1 MSVATMLENEA
12 MKYAA
17 EAVKFDKAGDKDK
30 ATDSYKKAVEQLT
43 RLIKLYPDYTFNKFY
58 VEKVTTYQ
66 ERIRL
71 LKSEDGEDMGVEKF
85 TSFETKQ
92 TGTQVTQTES
102 EDSEPEEKPNVS
114 WGMVA
119 GLEDAK
125 KAIKEVI
132 VYPVKR
138 PDLFPL
144 GWSRGLLLFGPPGC
158 GKTLLAAAVAN
169 EIDAQFIQID
179 PANIMS
185 KWLGAAEQNV
195 AKIFGGARKTAIAG
209 KPVIIFIDEVD
220 SILGVHTNEVGGE
233 VRMRNQF
240 LKEMDGLQDKGK
252 NYHLYVVAATNKPWD
267 LDWAFIRRFQKRVM
281 VPLPDYATRLQMF
294 EINCAQLDLTQDVDF
309 HSLTQITEGYSGSD
323 IKDICQVVRQEVIRE
338 LFESG
343 AADDT
348 TKKPRS
354 LNMGDFKRAISNRKP
369 SVSKEMMKE
378 YDKWFDQF
386 KAL

>member
-17 EAVKFDKAGDKDK
+17 EAVKYDKAGDKDK
-30 ATDSYKKAVEQLT
+30 ATESYKKAVEQLT

-102 EDSEPEEKPNVS
+102 DDSEPSEKPNVS

-195 AKIFGGARKTAIAG
+195 AKIFGGARKTAMAG

-294 EINCAQLDLTQDVDF
+294 EINCSQLELTQDVDF

-343 AADDT
+343 AAEDT

-354 LNMGDFKRAISNRKP
+354 LNMGDFKRAVSNRKP

>member
-17 EAVKFDKAGDKDK
+17 DAVKYDKMGDKDK
-30 ATDSYKKAVEQLT
+30 ATDSYKRAVEQLM

-66 ERIRL
+66 ERIRF
-71 LKSEDGEDMGVEKF
+71 LKSEDGEETGIEKF

-92 TGTQVTQTES
+92 TGTQES
-102 EDSEPEEKPNVS
+102 VEEDGAESSEKPNVT
-114 WGMVA
+114 WGEVA

-125 KAIKEVI
+125 RAVKEVI

-169 EIDAQFIQID
+169 EIEAQFIQID

-195 AKIFGGARKTAIAG
+195 AKVFGGARRTAVGG
-209 KPVIIFIDEVD
+209 KPVIIFMDEVD

-267 LDWAFIRRFQKRVM
+267 LDWAFIRRFQKRIM

-294 EINCAQLDLTQDVDF
+294 EINSAQLEMTPDVDF
-309 HSLTQITEGYSGSD
+309 HILTQLTEGYSGSD

-343 AADDT
+343 EADNT
-348 TKKPRS
+348 TKKPRPLS
-354 LNMGDFKRAISNRKP
+354 MNDFKRAISNRRP
-369 SVSKEMMKE
+369 SVSKEMIKE

>member
-1 MSVATMLENEA
+1 MSVAMMLENEA
-12 MKYAA
+12 MKYAG
-17 EAVKFDKAGDKDK
+17 EAVKYDKMGDKDK
-30 ATDSYKKAVEQLT
+30 AADSYKKAVEQLT
-43 RLIKLYPDYTFNKFY
+43 RLIKLYPDYTFNRFY

-71 LKSEDGEDMGVEKF
+71 LKSEDGEETGIEKF

-92 TGTQVTQTES
+92 TGAQES
-102 EDSEPEEKPNVS
+102 AEEDGEVPSEKPNVT
-114 WGMVA
+114 WGEVA

-125 KAIKEVI
+125 IAIKEVI

-158 GKTLLAAAVAN
+158 GKTLIAAAVAN
-169 EIDAQFIQID
+169 EIEAQFIQID

-195 AKIFGGARKTAIAG
+195 AKIFGGARKSAKAG

-267 LDWAFIRRFQKRVM
+267 LDWAFIRRFQKRIM

-294 EINCAQLDLTQDVDF
+294 EINSSQLELTIDVDLHILTQ
-309 HSLTQITEGYSGSD
+309 LTEGYTGSD

-343 AADDT
+343 KAEDST
-348 TKKPRS
+348 SKPRPLS
-354 LNMGDFKRAISNRKP
+354 MADFKRAINNRKP
-369 SVSKEMMKE
+369 SVSKEMIKE

>member
-1 MSVATMLENEA
+1 MSVATMLESEA
-12 MKYAA
+12 MKYASD
-17 EAVKFDKAGDKDK
+17 AVKYDKLGDKDK
-30 ATDSYKKAVEQLT
+30 AAESYKRAVEQLT

-71 LKSEDGEDMGVEKF
+71 LKSEDGEETGIEKF

-92 TGTQVTQTES
+92 TGSNES
-102 EDSEPEEKPNVS
+102 QLEEDVEPMEKPNVT
-114 WGMVA
+114 WGEVA

-125 KAIKEVI
+125 RAIKEVI

-169 EIDAQFIQID
+169 EIEAQFIQID

-195 AKIFGGARKTAIAG
+195 AKVFGVARRTAIG
-209 KPVIIFIDEVD
+209 GRPVIIFMDEVD

-281 VPLPDYATRLQMF
+281 VPLPDYATRLQLF
-294 EINCAQLDLTQDVDF
+294 ELNTALLDLTPDVDF
-309 HSLTQITEGYSGSD
+309 HVLTQLTDGYSGSD

-348 TKKPRS
+348 TTKPRPLS
-354 LNMGDFKRAISNRKP
+354 MIDFERSISNRKP
-369 SVSKEMMKE
+369 SVSKDMMKE
-378 YDKWFDQF
+378 YEKWFEQF

>member
-17 EAVKFDKAGDKDK
+17 DAVKYDKMGDKDK
-30 ATDSYKKAVEQLT
+30 AAESYKRAVEQLT

-92 TGTQVTQTES
+92 TSSQQS
-102 EDSEPEEKPNVS
+102 MDDDASEPSEKPNVN
-114 WGMVA
+114 WGDVA

-195 AKIFGGARKTAIAG
+195 AKIFSGARKTAMAG

-294 EINCAQLDLTQDVDF
+294 ELNSAQLELTQDVDF
-309 HSLTQITEGYSGSD
+309 HTLTQLTDGYSGSD

-343 AADDT
+343 EADNT
-348 TKKPRS
+348 TKKPRK
-354 LNMGDFKRAISNRKP
+354 LNIADFKRSISNRKP

>member
-17 EAVKFDKAGDKDK
+17 EAVKYDKAGDKDK
-30 ATDSYKKAVEQLT
+30 ATESYKKAVEQLT

-102 EDSEPEEKPNVS
+102 DDSEPSEKPNVS

-195 AKIFGGARKTAIAG
+195 AKIFGGARKTAMAG

-294 EINCAQLDLTQDVDF
+294 EINCSQLELTQDVDF

-343 AADDT
+343 AAEDT

-378 YDKWFDQF
+378 YDKWFDEF

>member
-17 EAVKFDKAGDKDK
+17 DAVKYDKMGDKDK
-30 ATDSYKKAVEQLT
+30 ATDAYKRAVEQLT

-71 LKSEDGEDMGVEKF
+71 LKSEDGEETGIEKF

-92 TGTQVTQTES
+92 TSSQESVES
-102 EDSEPEEKPNVS
+102 EDAEPSEKPNIS
-114 WGMVA
+114 WGDVA

-169 EIDAQFIQID
+169 EIEAQFIQID

-195 AKIFGGARKTAIAG
+195 AKIFGAARRTAIGG
-209 KPVIIFIDEVD
+209 KPVIIFMDEVD

-294 EINCAQLDLTQDVDF
+294 ELNSAQLEMTPDVDF
-309 HSLTQITEGYSGSD
+309 HILTQLTEGYSGSD

-338 LFESG
+338 LFDSG
-343 AADDT
+343 KADDPVSM
-348 TKKPRS
+348 PRP
-354 LNMGDFKRAISNRKP
+354 LTMQDFTQSITNRKP
-369 SVSKEMMKE
+369 SVSQEMIKE

>member
-17 EAVKFDKAGDKDK
+17 EAVKFDKMGDKDK
-30 ATDSYKKAVEQLT
+30 ATDSYRKAVEQLT

-71 LKSEDGEDMGVEKF
+71 LKSENGEETGIEKF

-92 TGTQVTQTES
+92 TGIHES
-102 EDSEPEEKPNVS
+102 AEEDGEEPTDKPNVT
-114 WGMVA
+114 WGEVA

-125 KAIKEVI
+125 RAIKEVI

-169 EIDAQFIQID
+169 EIEAQFIQID

-195 AKIFGGARKTAIAG
+195 AKIFGGARKTAVAG
-209 KPVIIFIDEVD
+209 KPVIIFMDEVD

-294 EINCAQLDLTQDVDF
+294 EINSSQLELTTDVDF
-309 HSLTQITEGYSGSD
+309 HTLTQLTEGYSGSD
-323 IKDICQVVRQEVIRE
+323 IKDICQVIRQEVIRE

-343 AADDT
+343 MAEDS
-348 TKKPRS
+348 KSKPRS
-354 LNMGDFKRAISNRKP
+354 ISMADFKRTINNRKP
-369 SVSKEMMKE
+369 SVSKEMIKE

>member
-17 EAVKFDKAGDKDK
+17 EAVKFDKMGDKDK
-30 ATDSYKKAVEQLT
+30 ATDSYRKAVEQLT

-71 LKSEDGEDMGVEKF
+71 LKSENGEETGIEKF

-92 TGTQVTQTES
+92 TGIHESTE
-102 EDSEPEEKPNVS
+102 EDGEEPTDKPNVT
-114 WGMVA
+114 WGEVA

-125 KAIKEVI
+125 RAIKEVI

-169 EIDAQFIQID
+169 EIEAQFIQID

-195 AKIFGGARKTAIAG
+195 AKIFGGARKTAVAG
-209 KPVIIFIDEVD
+209 KPVIIFMDEVD

-294 EINCAQLDLTQDVDF
+294 EINSSQLELTTDVDF
-309 HSLTQITEGYSGSD
+309 HTLTQLTEGYSGSD
-323 IKDICQVVRQEVIRE
+323 IKDICQVIRQEVIRE

-343 AADDT
+343 MAEDS
-348 TKKPRS
+348 KSKPRS
-354 LNMGDFKRAISNRKP
+354 ISMADFKRTINNRKP
-369 SVSKEMMKE
+369 SVSKEMIKE

>member
-17 EAVKFDKAGDKDK
+17 EAVKYDKAGDKDK
-30 ATDSYKKAVEQLT
+30 ATESYKKAVEQLT

-92 TGTQVTQTES
+92 TGTQVTQTDS
-102 EDSEPEEKPNVS
+102 DDSEPSEKPNVS

-195 AKIFGGARKTAIAG
+195 AKIFGGARKTAMAG

-294 EINCAQLDLTQDVDF
+294 EINCSQLELTQDVDF

-343 AADDT
+343 AAEDT

-354 LNMGDFKRAISNRKP
+354 LNMGDFKRAVSNRKP

>member
-17 EAVKFDKAGDKDK
+17 DAVKYDKMGDKDK
-30 ATDSYKKAVEQLT
+30 ATESYKRAVEQLT

-92 TGTQVTQTES
+92 TSSQQSVEEDDVEPS
-102 EDSEPEEKPNVS
+102 ERPNIT
-114 WGMVA
+114 WGDVA

-158 GKTLLAAAVAN
+158 GKTLIAAAVAN
-169 EIDAQFIQID
+169 EIDADFIQID

-195 AKIFGGARKTAIAG
+195 AKIFGGARRTAMGG

-281 VPLPDYATRLQMF
+281 IPLPDYATRLQMF
-294 EINCAQLDLTQDVDF
+294 ELNSAQLEMTRDVDF
-309 HSLTQITEGYSGSD
+309 HTLTQLTDGYSGSD

-343 AADDT
+343 EADNT
-348 TKKPRS
+348 TKKPRPLS
-354 LNMGDFKRAISNRKP
+354 MGDFKHAITNRKP

>member
-1 MSVATMLENEA
+1 MSVATMLETEA
-12 MKYAA
+12 MKFAA
-17 EAVKFDKAGDKDK
+17 DAVRFDKLGDKDK
-30 ATDSYKKAVEQLT
+30 AAESYKKAVEQLT

-71 LKSEDGEDMGVEKF
+71 LKSEDGGETGIEKF

-92 TGTQVTQTES
+92 TGSSMHQEE
-102 EDSEPEEKPNVS
+102 EDSEPSEKPNVT
-114 WGMVA
+114 WGEVA
-119 GLEDAK
+119 GLDDAK

-169 EIDAQFIQID
+169 EIEAQFIQID

-195 AKIFGGARKTAIAG
+195 AKVFGSARHTAMAG
-209 KPVIIFIDEVD
+209 KPVIIFMDEVD

-252 NYHLYVVAATNKPWD
+252 NYHLYVIAATNKPWD

-281 VPLPDYATRLQMF
+281 IPLPDYVTRLQMF
-294 EINCAQLDLTQDVDF
+294 EINSAQLELTPDVDF
-309 HSLTQITEGYSGSD
+309 HVLTQLTEGYSGSD

-343 AADDT
+343 VAENPDS
-348 TKKPRS
+348 KPR
-354 LNMGDFKRAISNRKP
+354 LLTLDDFKRAILNRKP
-369 SVSKEMMKE
+369 SVSNDMIKE
-378 YDKWFDQF
+378 YDKWFEQF

>member
-17 EAVKFDKAGDKDK
+17 EAVKFDKMGDKDK
-30 ATDSYKKAVEQLT
+30 ATDSYRKAVEQLT

-71 LKSEDGEDMGVEKF
+71 LKSENGEETGIEKF

-92 TGTQVTQTES
+92 TGIHES
-102 EDSEPEEKPNVS
+102 AEEDGEEPTDKPNVT
-114 WGMVA
+114 WGEVA

-169 EIDAQFIQID
+169 EIEAQFIQID

-195 AKIFGGARKTAIAG
+195 AKIFGGARKTAVAG
-209 KPVIIFIDEVD
+209 KPVIIFMDEVD

-294 EINCAQLDLTQDVDF
+294 EINSSQLELTTDVDF
-309 HSLTQITEGYSGSD
+309 HTLTQLTEGYSGSD
-323 IKDICQVVRQEVIRE
+323 IKDICQVIRQEVIRE

-343 AADDT
+343 MAEDS
-348 TKKPRS
+348 KSKPRS
-354 LNMGDFKRAISNRKP
+354 ISMADFKRTINNRKP
-369 SVSKEMMKE
+369 SVSKEMIKE

>member
-17 EAVKFDKAGDKDK
+17 DAVKYDKMGDKDK
-30 ATDSYKKAVEQLT
+30 ATESYKRAVEQLT

-66 ERIRL
+66 ERIRF

-92 TGTQVTQTES
+92 TSSQQSVEENDVEPS
-102 EDSEPEEKPNVS
+102 ERPNIT
-114 WGMVA
+114 WGDVA

-158 GKTLLAAAVAN
+158 GKTLIAAAVAN
-169 EIDAQFIQID
+169 EIDADFIQID

-195 AKIFGGARKTAIAG
+195 AKIFGGARRTAIGG

-252 NYHLYVVAATNKPWD
+252 NFHLYVVAATNKPWD
-267 LDWAFIRRFQKRVM
+267 LDWAFIRRFQKRVLI
-281 VPLPDYATRLQMF
+281 PLPDYATRLQMF
-294 EINCAQLDLTQDVDF
+294 ELNSAQLDMTPDVDF
-309 HSLTQITEGYSGSD
+309 HTLTQLTEGYSGSD

-343 AADDT
+343 EADNT
-348 TKKPRS
+348 TKKPRPLS
-354 LNMGDFKRAISNRKP
+354 ISDFKHAITNRKP

>member
-1 MSVATMLENEA
+1 MSAASMLESEA
-12 MKYAA
+12 MRYAIEAVKYDKSGDREKAA
-17 EAVKFDKAGDKDK
+17 EA
-30 ATDSYKKAVEQLT
+30 YRRAVDQLN

-66 ERIRL
+66 ERMRL
-71 LKSEDGEDMGVEKF
+71 LKSEDGGETGIERF

-92 TGTQVTQTES
+92 TGSSQEQDES
-102 EDSEPEEKPNVS
+102 EPSQKPNVS
-114 WGMVA
+114 WGEVA
-119 GLEDAK
+119 GLYEAK

-132 VYPVKR
+132 VYPVRR

-158 GKTLLAAAVAN
+158 GKTLLAAAVAT
-169 EIDAQFIQID
+169 EIDAEFIQID

-195 AKIFGGARKTAIAG
+195 AKVFGGARQTAIAG
-209 KPVIIFIDEVD
+209 RPVIIFIDEVD

-240 LKEMDGLQDKGK
+240 LKEMDGLQDKGR

-281 VPLPDYATRLQMF
+281 VPLPDYATRLQLF
-294 EINCAQLDLTQDVDF
+294 ELNCTQLELTPDVDL
-309 HSLTQITEGYSGSD
+309 HSITGLTGGYSGSD

-343 AADDT
+343 RADNTDS
-348 TKKPRS
+348 KPRPIS
-354 LNMGDFKRAISNRKP
+354 MEDLTRTISNRKP
-369 SVSKEMMKE
+369 SVSPEMIKE

>member
-17 EAVKFDKAGDKDK
+17 DAVKYDKMGDKDK
-30 ATDSYKKAVEQLT
+30 AADSYKRAVEQLM

-66 ERIRL
+66 ERIRF
-71 LKSEDGEDMGVEKF
+71 LKSEDGEETGIEKF

-92 TGTQVTQTES
+92 TGTHEPES
-102 EDSEPEEKPNVS
+102 EADEPEEKPNVR
-114 WGMVA
+114 WGEVA

-125 KAIKEVI
+125 RAIKEVI

-158 GKTLLAAAVAN
+158 GKTLLAAAVAT
-169 EIDAQFIQID
+169 EIEAQFIQID
-179 PANIMS
+179 PASIMS

-195 AKIFGGARKTAIAG
+195 AKVFGGARRTAVGG

-240 LKEMDGLQDKGK
+240 LKEMDGLIDKGK

-267 LDWAFIRRFQKRVM
+267 LDWGFIRRFQKRVM

-294 EINCAQLDLTQDVDF
+294 EINSSQLEMTPDVDF
-309 HSLTQITEGYSGSD
+309 HVLTQLTEGYSGSD

-343 AADDT
+343 AAENT
-348 TKKPRS
+348 TAKPRPLS
-354 LNMGDFKRAISNRKP
+354 MADFKRAITNRKP
-369 SVSKEMMKE
+369 SVSKEMIKE

>member
-1 MSVATMLENEA
+1 MSVANQLEQSA
-12 MKYAA
+12 MQFASQAVQFDKMGNKEKAA
-17 EAVKFDKAGDKDK
+17 ECYNNAI
-30 ATDSYKKAVEQLT
+30 EQLQ
-43 RLIKLYPDYTFNKFY
+43 RLVKLYPDYTFNRLY
-58 VEKVTTYQ
+58 IEKVTTYK
-66 ERIRL
+66 ERIKL
-71 LKSEDGEDMGVEKF
+71 LRSEDGDETGYEKF
-85 TSFETKQ
+85 TSFETRH
-92 TGTQVTQTES
+92 TSTSEVETETQELS
-102 EDSEPEEKPNVS
+102 EKPNVK
-114 WGMVA
+114 WGEVA

-125 KAIKEVI
+125 RAIKEVI

-158 GKTLLAAAVAN
+158 GKTLLAAAVAT
-169 EIDAQFIQID
+169 EIDADFIQLD
-179 PANIMS
+179 PASIMS

-195 AKIFGGARKTAIAG
+195 AKVFGGARKTAIGG

-294 EINCAQLDLTQDVDF
+294 ELNCTQLDLTPDVNL
-309 HSLTQITEGYSGSD
+309 HELTKLTEGYSGSD

-343 AADDT
+343 KAVDNDS
-348 TKKPRS
+348 KPRPIS
-354 LNMGDFKRAISNRKP
+354 MNDFAKSINNRKP
-369 SVSKEMMKE
+369 SVSKEMMIS

>member
-1 MSVATMLENEA
+1 MSVATMLESEA

-17 EAVKFDKAGDKDK
+17 DAVKYDKLGDKDK
-30 ATDSYKKAVEQLT
+30 AAESYKRAVEQLT

-71 LKSEDGEDMGVEKF
+71 LKSEDGEETGIEKF
-85 TSFETKQ
+85 TSYETKQ
-92 TGTQVTQTES
+92 TGSSEQLES
-102 EDSEPEEKPNVS
+102 EDSEPAEKPNVT
-114 WGMVA
+114 WGEVA
-119 GLEDAK
+119 GLEEAK
-125 KAIKEVI
+125 RAIKEVI

-169 EIDAQFIQID
+169 EIEAQFIQID

-195 AKIFGGARKTAIAG
+195 AKVFGAARRTAVG
-209 KPVIIFIDEVD
+209 GRPVIIFMDEVD

-294 EINCAQLDLTQDVDF
+294 ELNTALLELASDVDF
-309 HSLTQITEGYSGSD
+309 HALTQLTDGYTGSD

-343 AADDT
+343 AADDASS
-348 TKKPRS
+348 KPRALS
-354 LNMGDFKRAISNRKP
+354 MVDFERSISNRKP
-369 SVSKEMMKE
+369 SVSRDMMRE
-378 YDKWFDQF
+378 YDKWFEQF

>member
-1 MSVATMLENEA
+1 MSVATMLEQEA
-12 MKYAA
+12 MRYAA
-17 EAVKFDKAGDKDK
+17 EAVKFDKMGDKDR

-43 RLIKLYPDYTFNKFY
+43 RLIKLYPEYTFNKFY

-66 ERIRL
+66 ERIRF
-71 LKSEDGEDMGVEKF
+71 LKSEDGEETGIEKF
-85 TSFETKQ
+85 TSYETKQ
-92 TGTQVTQTES
+92 TSSQETVS
-102 EDSEPEEKPNVS
+102 EDSEPDEKPNVH
-114 WGMVA
+114 WGEVA

-158 GKTLLAAAVAN
+158 GKTLLAAAVAT

-195 AKIFGGARKTAIAG
+195 AKIFGGARRTAIGG

-294 EINCAQLDLTQDVDF
+294 EINSSQLELTPDVDF
-309 HSLTQITEGYSGSD
+309 HVLTQMTDTYSGSD

-343 AADDT
+343 AAENT
-348 TKKPRS
+348 TAKPRPLS
-354 LNMGDFKRAISNRKP
+354 MNDFKRSISNRKP

>member
-1 MSVATMLENEA
+1 MSVATMLEQEA
-12 MKYAA
+12 MRYAA
-17 EAVKFDKAGDKDK
+17 EAVKFDKMGDKDR

-43 RLIKLYPDYTFNKFY
+43 RLIKLYPEYTFNKFY

-66 ERIRL
+66 ERIRF
-71 LKSEDGEDMGVEKF
+71 LKSEDGEETGIEKF

-92 TGTQVTQTES
+92 TSSQETVS
-102 EDSEPEEKPNVS
+102 EDSEPDEKPNVH
-114 WGMVA
+114 WGEVA

-158 GKTLLAAAVAN
+158 GKTLLAAAVAT

-195 AKIFGGARKTAIAG
+195 AKIFGGARRTAIGG

-294 EINCAQLDLTQDVDF
+294 EINSSQLELTPDVDF
-309 HSLTQITEGYSGSD
+309 HVLTQMTDTYSGSD

-343 AADDT
+343 AAENT
-348 TKKPRS
+348 TAKPRPLS
-354 LNMGDFKRAISNRKP
+354 MNDFKRSISNRKP

>member
-17 EAVKFDKAGDKDK
+17 DAVKYDKLGDKDK
-30 ATDSYKKAVEQLT
+30 AAESYKRAVEQLT

-66 ERIRL
+66 ERIRF
-71 LKSEDGEDMGVEKF
+71 LKSEDGEETGIEKF
-85 TSFETKQ
+85 TSYETKQ
-92 TGTQVTQTES
+92 TGTTTSEEAEES
-102 EDSEPEEKPNVS
+102 EPAEKPNVT
-114 WGMVA
+114 WGEVA

-125 KAIKEVI
+125 RAIKEVI

-169 EIDAQFIQID
+169 EIEAQFIQID

-185 KWLGAAEQNV
+185 KWLGAAEKNV
-195 AKIFGGARKTAIAG
+195 AKVFGGARRTAVG
-209 KPVIIFIDEVD
+209 GRPVIIFMDEVD

-267 LDWAFIRRFQKRVM
+267 LDWAFIRRFQKRIM

-294 EINCAQLDLTQDVDF
+294 EINSSQLELTPDVDLHVLTQ
-309 HSLTQITEGYSGSD
+309 LTDGYTGSD

-343 AADDT
+343 RAEDVSCR
-348 TKKPRS
+348 PRALS
-354 LNMGDFKRAISNRKP
+354 MDDFKRAIVNRKP
-369 SVSKEMMKE
+369 SVSREMIKE
-378 YDKWFDQF
+378 YDKWFEQF

>member
-17 EAVKFDKAGDKDK
+17 DAVKYDKAGDKDK
-30 ATDSYKKAVEQLT
+30 AAESYKKAVEQLT

-71 LKSEDGEDMGVEKF
+71 LKSDDGEELGMEKF

-92 TGTQVTQTES
+92 TGSAEAPVEAD
-102 EDSEPEEKPNVS
+102 EEPAEKPNVT
-114 WGMVA
+114 WGEVA

-169 EIDAQFIQID
+169 EIEAQFIQID

-195 AKIFGGARKTAIAG
+195 AKIFGGARRTAMGG

-294 EINCAQLDLTQDVDF
+294 EINCAQLELTTDVDF
-309 HSLTQITEGYSGSD
+309 HTLTQLTDGYSGSD

-343 AADDT
+343 EAEDT

-354 LNMGDFKRAISNRKP
+354 LGMTDFKRAISNRKP
-369 SVSKEMMKE
+369 SVSKEMIKE

>member
-17 EAVKFDKAGDKDK
+17 EAVKFDKMGDKDK
-30 ATDSYKKAVEQLT
+30 ATDSYRKAVEQLT

-71 LKSEDGEDMGVEKF
+71 LKSENGEETGIEKF

-92 TGTQVTQTES
+92 TGIHES
-102 EDSEPEEKPNVS
+102 AEEDGEEPTDKPNVT
-114 WGMVA
+114 WGEVA

-125 KAIKEVI
+125 RAIKEVI

-169 EIDAQFIQID
+169 EIEAQFIQID

-195 AKIFGGARKTAIAG
+195 AKIFGGARKTAVAG
-209 KPVIIFIDEVD
+209 KQVIIFMDEVD

-294 EINCAQLDLTQDVDF
+294 EINSSQLELTTDVDF
-309 HSLTQITEGYSGSD
+309 HTLTQLTEGYSGSD
-323 IKDICQVVRQEVIRE
+323 IKDICQVIRQEVIRE

-343 AADDT
+343 MAEDS
-348 TKKPRS
+348 KSKPRS
-354 LNMGDFKRAISNRKP
+354 ISMADFKRTINNRKP
-369 SVSKEMMKE
+369 SVSKEMIKE

>member
-1 MSVATMLENEA
+1 MLENEA

-17 EAVKFDKAGDKDK
+17 DAVKYDKMGDKDK
-30 ATDSYKKAVEQLT
+30 ATESYKRAVEQLT

-66 ERIRL
+66 ERIRF

-92 TGTQVTQTES
+92 TSSQQSVEENDVEPS
-102 EDSEPEEKPNVS
+102 ERPNIT
-114 WGMVA
+114 WGDVA

-158 GKTLLAAAVAN
+158 GKTLIAAAVAN
-169 EIDAQFIQID
+169 EIDADFIQID

-195 AKIFGGARKTAIAG
+195 AKIFGGARRTAIGG

-252 NYHLYVVAATNKPWD
+252 NFHLYVVAATNKPWD
-267 LDWAFIRRFQKRVM
+267 LDWAFIRRFQKRVLI
-281 VPLPDYATRLQMF
+281 PLPDYATRLQMF
-294 EINCAQLDLTQDVDF
+294 ELNSAQLDMTPDVDF
-309 HSLTQITEGYSGSD
+309 HTLTQLTEGYSGSD

-343 AADDT
+343 EADNT
-348 TKKPRS
+348 TKKPRPLS
-354 LNMGDFKRAISNRKP
+354 ISDFKHAITNRKP
-369 SVSKEMMKE
+369 SVSKEMIIE

>member
-1 MSVATMLENEA
+1 MLENEA

-17 EAVKFDKAGDKDK
+17 EAVKYDKAGDKDK
-30 ATDSYKKAVEQLT
+30 ATESYKKAVEQLT

-92 TGTQVTQTES
+92 TSSQQTI
-102 EDSEPEEKPNVS
+102 EDGDAEPTEKPNVT
-114 WGMVA
+114 WGEVA
-119 GLEDAK
+119 GLDDAK

-195 AKIFGGARKTAIAG
+195 AKIFGGARRTAMAG

-294 EINCAQLDLTQDVDF
+294 EINSAKLDMTPDVDF
-309 HSLTQITEGYSGSD
+309 HSLTQITDGYSGSD

-343 AADDT
+343 AAENT
-348 TKKPRS
+348 TAKPRPLS
-354 LNMGDFKRAISNRKP
+354 MTDFKRAISNRKP

>member
-1 MSVATMLENEA
+1 MSTASMLEGEA
-12 MKYAA
+12 MRYATEAVKYDKSGDREKAA
-17 EAVKFDKAGDKDK
+17 EA
-30 ATDSYKKAVEQLT
+30 YRRAVDQLN

-66 ERIRL
+66 ERMRL
-71 LKSEDGEDMGVEKF
+71 LKSEDGGEIGIERF

-92 TGTQVTQTES
+92 TGSSQEQDES
-102 EDSEPEEKPNVS
+102 EPSQKPNVF
-114 WGMVA
+114 WGEVA
-119 GLEDAK
+119 GLYEAK

-132 VYPVKR
+132 VYPVRR

-158 GKTLLAAAVAN
+158 GKTLLAAAVAT
-169 EIDAQFIQID
+169 EIDAEFIQID

-195 AKIFGGARKTAIAG
+195 AKVFGGARRTAIAG
-209 KPVIIFIDEVD
+209 RPVIIFIDEVD

-240 LKEMDGLQDKGK
+240 LKEMDGLQDKGR

-281 VPLPDYATRLQMF
+281 APLPDYATRLQLF
-294 EINCAQLDLTQDVDF
+294 ELYCAQLELAPDIDL
-309 HSLTQITEGYSGSD
+309 HSITGLTGGYSGSD

-343 AADDT
+343 RADNSDS
-348 TKKPRS
+348 KPRPIS
-354 LNMGDFKRAISNRKP
+354 MEGLTRTISNRKP
-369 SVSKEMMKE
+369 SVSHEMINE

>member
-17 EAVKFDKAGDKDK
+17 EAVKYDKAGDKDK
-30 ATDSYKKAVEQLT
+30 ATESYKKAVEQLT

-92 TGTQVTQTES
+92 TGTQVTQTDS
-102 EDSEPEEKPNVS
+102 DDSEPSEKPNVS

-195 AKIFGGARKTAIAG
+195 AKIFGGARKTAMAG

-267 LDWAFIRRFQKRVM
+267 LDWAFIRRFQKRVL

-294 EINCAQLDLTQDVDF
+294 EINCSQLELTQDVDF

-343 AADDT
+343 AAEDT

>member
-17 EAVKFDKAGDKDK
+17 DAVKYDKMGDKEK
-30 ATDSYKKAVEQLT
+30 AADAYKRAVEQLT

-71 LKSEDGEDMGVEKF
+71 LKSEDGEETGIEKF

-92 TGTQVTQTES
+92 TSSQESAES
-102 EDSEPEEKPNVS
+102 EEAEPSEKPNVN
-114 WGMVA
+114 WGDVA

-169 EIDAQFIQID
+169 EIEAQFIQID

-195 AKIFGGARKTAIAG
+195 AKIFGGARRTAMGG
-209 KPVIIFIDEVD
+209 KPVIIFMDEVD

-281 VPLPDYATRLQMF
+281 IPLPDYATRLQMF
-294 EINCAQLDLTQDVDF
+294 EINSAQLEMTPEVDF
-309 HSLTQITEGYSGSD
+309 HVLTQLTEGYSGSD

-343 AADDT
+343 EADDT
-348 TKKPRS
+348 LKRPRALS
-354 LNMGDFKRAISNRKP
+354 MVDFRHAIVNRKP
-369 SVSKEMMKE
+369 SVSAEMMKE

>member
-1 MSVATMLENEA
+1 MSVANQLEQSA
-12 MKYAA
+12 MQYASQAVQFDRMGNREKAA
-17 EAVKFDKAGDKDK
+17 ECYNNAID
-30 ATDSYKKAVEQLT
+30 QLQKLV
-43 RLIKLYPDYTFNKFY
+43 RLYPDYTFNRLY
-58 VEKVTTYQ
+58 IEKVTTYK
-66 ERIRL
+66 ERIKI
-71 LKSEDGEDMGVEKF
+71 LKSEDGEEAGYEKF
-85 TSFETKQ
+85 TSFESRQ
-92 TGTQVTQTES
+92 TSTADTTEES
-102 EDSEPEEKPNVS
+102 KEIVEKPNVK
-114 WGMVA
+114 WAEVA

-158 GKTLLAAAVAN
+158 GKTLLAAAVAT
-169 EIDAQFIQID
+169 EIDADFIQID
-179 PANIMS
+179 PASIMS

-195 AKIFGGARKTAIAG
+195 AKIFSGARKNAIDG
-209 KPVIIFIDEVD
+209 TPVIIFIDEVD

-294 EINCAQLDLTQDVDF
+294 ELNCTQLELTPDVNL
-309 HSLTQITEGYSGSD
+309 HELTKITDGYSGSD
-323 IKDICQVVRQEVIRE
+323 IKDVCQVVRQEVIRE

-343 AADDT
+343 KAYEKT
-348 TKKPRS
+348 SKP
-354 LNMGDFKRAISNRKP
+354 RAISMKDFVTSINNRKP
-369 SVSKEMMKE
+369 SVSKEMMVS

>member
-17 EAVKFDKAGDKDK
+17 DAVKYDKMGDKDK
-30 ATDSYKKAVEQLT
+30 ATESYKRAVEQLT

-66 ERIRL
+66 ERIRF

-92 TGTQVTQTES
+92 TSSQQSIEENDVEPS
-102 EDSEPEEKPNVS
+102 ERPNIT
-114 WGMVA
+114 WGDVA

-158 GKTLLAAAVAN
+158 GKTLIAAAVAN
-169 EIDAQFIQID
+169 EIDADFIQID

-195 AKIFGGARKTAIAG
+195 AKIFGGARRTAIGG

-252 NYHLYVVAATNKPWD
+252 NFHLYVVAATNKPWD

-281 VPLPDYATRLQMF
+281 IPLPDYATRLQMF
-294 EINCAQLDLTQDVDF
+294 ELNSAQLDMTPDVDF
-309 HSLTQITEGYSGSD
+309 HTLTQLTEGYSGSD

-343 AADDT
+343 EADNT
-348 TKKPRS
+348 TKKPRPLS
-354 LNMGDFKRAISNRKP
+354 ISDFKHAIMNRKP
-369 SVSKEMMKE
+369 SVSKEMIKE

>member
-1 MSVATMLENEA
+1 MSVATMLETEA

-17 EAVKFDKAGDKDK
+17 DAVRYDKLGDKDK
-30 ATDSYKKAVEQLT
+30 AADSYKKAVEQLT

-71 LKSEDGEDMGVEKF
+71 LKSDDGEETGIEKF

-92 TGTQVTQTES
+92 TGSTIQQ
-102 EDSEPEEKPNVS
+102 EPEDTEPSEKPNVT
-114 WGMVA
+114 WGEVA

-125 KAIKEVI
+125 RAIKEVI

-169 EIDAQFIQID
+169 EIEAQFIQID

-195 AKIFGGARKTAIAG
+195 AKIFGSARRTAMAG
-209 KPVIIFIDEVD
+209 TPVIIFMDEVD

-294 EINCAQLDLTQDVDF
+294 EINCAQLELTPDVDF
-309 HSLTQITEGYSGSD
+309 HVLTQLTEGYSGSD

-343 AADDT
+343 KAEDPGSR
-348 TKKPRS
+348 PRLLS
-354 LNMGDFKRAISNRKP
+354 MDDFKRAVSNRRP
-369 SVSKEMMKE
+369 SVSADMIKE
-378 YDKWFDQF
+378 YDKWFEQF

>member
-1 MSVATMLENEA
+1 MSVATMLEQEA
-12 MKYAA
+12 MRYAA
-17 EAVKFDKAGDKDK
+17 EAVKYDKMGDKDR
-30 ATDSYKKAVEQLT
+30 ATDSYRKAVEQLT
-43 RLIKLYPDYTFNKFY
+43 RLIKLYPEYTFNKFY

-66 ERIRL
+66 ERIRF
-71 LKSEDGEDMGVEKF
+71 LKSEDGEETGIEKF

-92 TGTQVTQTES
+92 TSSQETVS
-102 EDSEPEEKPNVS
+102 EDSEPEEKPNVH
-114 WGMVA
+114 WGEVA

-158 GKTLLAAAVAN
+158 GKTLLAAAVAT

-195 AKIFGGARKTAIAG
+195 AKIFGGARRTAIGG

-294 EINCAQLDLTQDVDF
+294 EINSSQLELTPDVDF
-309 HSLTQITEGYSGSD
+309 HVLTQMTDTYSGSD

-343 AADDT
+343 AAENT
-348 TKKPRS
+348 TAKPRPLS
-354 LNMGDFKRAISNRKP
+354 MNDFKRSISNRKP

>member
-17 EAVKFDKAGDKDK
+17 EAVKYDKAGDKDK
-30 ATDSYKKAVEQLT
+30 ATESYKKAVEQLT

-92 TGTQVTQTES
+92 TGTQVTQTDS
-102 EDSEPEEKPNVS
+102 DDSEPSEKPNVS

-195 AKIFGGARKTAIAG
+195 AKIFGGARKTAMAG

-294 EINCAQLDLTQDVDF
+294 EINCSQLELTQDVDF

-343 AADDT
+343 AAEDT

>member
-1 MSVATMLENEA
+1 

-17 EAVKFDKAGDKDK
+17 EAVKYDRSGDKDK
-30 ATDSYKKAVEQLT
+30 AAESYKKAVEQLT

-66 ERIRL
+66 ERIKL
-71 LKSEDGEDMGVEKF
+71 LKSEDGEEMGVEKF
-85 TSFETKQ
+85 TSYETKQ
-92 TGTQVTQTES
+92 TGGGAMQEES
-102 EDSEPEEKPNVS
+102 EASEPAEKPNVK
-114 WGMVA
+114 WGEVA

-125 KAIKEVI
+125 KAVKEVI

-158 GKTLLAAAVAN
+158 GKTLLAAAVAT
-169 EIDAQFIQID
+169 EIDAEFIQID
-179 PANIMS
+179 PASIMS

-195 AKIFGGARKTAIAG
+195 AKVFGAARRTAIGG

-233 VRMRNQF
+233 VRMRPQF
-240 LKEMDGLQDKGK
+240 LGEMDGLADKGK
-252 NYHLYVVAATNKPWD
+252 KYHLYVVAATNKPWD
-267 LDWAFIRRFQKRVM
+267 LDWGFIRRFQKRIM

-294 EINCAQLDLTQDVDF
+294 EINCAQLELATDVDLHELTQL
-309 HSLTQITEGYSGSD
+309 SEGYSGSD
-323 IKDICQVVRQEVIRE
+323 VKDVCQVVRQEVIRE

-343 AADDT
+343 RANDPL
-348 TKKPRS
+348 TKP
-354 LNMGDFKRAISNRKP
+354 RAISLKDFRVAIQNRRP
-369 SVSKEMMKE
+369 SVSKEMMQS

>member
-1 MSVATMLENEA
+1 MSVATMLESEA

-17 EAVKFDKAGDKDK
+17 DAVKYDKLGDKDK
-30 ATDSYKKAVEQLT
+30 AAESYKRAVEQLT

-71 LKSEDGEDMGVEKF
+71 LKSEDGEETGIEKF
-85 TSFETKQ
+85 TSYETKQ
-92 TGTQVTQTES
+92 TGSSEQLES
-102 EDSEPEEKPNVS
+102 EEAEPAEKPNVT
-114 WGMVA
+114 WGEVA
-119 GLEDAK
+119 GLEEAK
-125 KAIKEVI
+125 RAIKEVI

-169 EIDAQFIQID
+169 EIEAQFIQID

-195 AKIFGGARKTAIAG
+195 AKVFGAARRTAVG
-209 KPVIIFIDEVD
+209 GRPVIIFMDEVD

-294 EINCAQLDLTQDVDF
+294 ELNTALLELASDVDF
-309 HSLTQITEGYSGSD
+309 HALTQLTDGYTGSD

-343 AADDT
+343 AADDASS
-348 TKKPRS
+348 KPRALS
-354 LNMGDFKRAISNRKP
+354 MVDFERSISNRKP
-369 SVSKEMMKE
+369 SVSRDMMRE
-378 YDKWFDQF
+378 YDKWFEQF